1 MKENTLPFAFPVKY
15 LRCPGQIPGTTTRAR
30 KRHYSRCLLHRPR
43 QIIPIHHT
51 HLRQMHFHRFRRHQR
66 EESVHAVPI
75 LPKLMRESSQ
85 EELPESATESKG
97 VGVALTVG
105 ETPRGEI
112 RGSEIAC
119 EESVTASEGDSIA
132 EDGTAYRVTCT
143 LLIRRTDERPKRTCM
158 LTRT

>member
-1 MKENTLPFAFPVKY
+1 
-15 LRCPGQIPGTTTRAR
+15 
-30 KRHYSRCLLHRPR
+30 
-43 QIIPIHHT
+43 
-51 HLRQMHFHRFRRHQR
+51 
-66 EESVHAVPI
+66 
-75 LPKLMRESSQ
+75 MRESSQ